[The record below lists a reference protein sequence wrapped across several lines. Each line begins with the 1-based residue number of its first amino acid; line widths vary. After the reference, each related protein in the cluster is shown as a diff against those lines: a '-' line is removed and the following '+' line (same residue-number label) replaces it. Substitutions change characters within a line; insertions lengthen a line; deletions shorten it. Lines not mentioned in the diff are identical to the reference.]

1 MEDEADLVLGQ
12 DSGQVGGEG
21 RGVEV
26 PVTGGQPGGI
36 RCSRWVISA
45 EGMIA
50 AFRRARTTEATAAQA
65 TPALFSETLQTSEA
79 TAAQRRNIS

>member
-12 DSGQVGGEG
+12 DSGQVGGAG
-21 RGVEV
+21 RVVEV
-26 PVTGGQPGGI
+26 PVTGGQAGGV
-36 RCSRWVISA
+36 RCSRWVISV

-50 AFRRARTTEATAAQA
+50 ALRRVRTTEATAAQA

-79 TAAQRRNIS
+79 TAAQWRNLS